1 MRSLF
6 LFKLYDIFSNST
18 DKNNSNHAK
27 FLRFLRSL
35 KVDGILIN
43 DDHKQLHHF
52 SANTPVTYGLPKV
65 RKPAIIFS
73 CFLNLLPFF
82 ACRTFKRLFDG

>member
-1 MRSLF
+1 M
-6 LFKLYDIFSNST
+6 YDIFSNST
-18 DKNNSNHAK
+18 DNNNSNHAK

-43 DDHKQLHHF
+43 DNHKQLHHF

-65 RKPAIIFS
+65 RKPVVPLRTILSARGSFNHEAAKLLKGKLS
-73 CFLNLLPFF
+73 FL
-82 ACRTFKRLFDG
+82 